1 MTIEKEIAELEQLMA
16 QVDRWKSRRVEIE
29 VALTKI
35 ISFNSGG
42 ES

>member
-16 QVDRWKSRRVEIE
+16 QVDRWKSRREEIE
-29 VALTKI
+29 VALTKT
-35 ISFNSGG
+35 ISFHSGE